1 MSTFLKPELAAD
13 GAAPAAV
20 TPIPVVVTP
29 TAPAHVPSSADVAA
43 LVEAAHEHIERLVN
57 AELST
62 IQQTLAA
69 AWRSCEENLAQTR
82 AELTELR
89 KQHEALKALYAD
101 AEKKAAVLDEVKR
114 KLAGL

>member
-1 MSTFLKPELAAD
+1 MSSFLKPELAAD
-13 GAAPAAV
+13 GAAPAS
-20 TPIPVVVTP
+20 TPIPVTVTP
-29 TAPAHVPSSADVAA
+29 PSPAHVPSSADVAA

-57 AELST
+57 AELAG

-69 AWRSCEENLAQTR
+69 AWRSCEESLAQSR
-82 AELTELR
+82 AELADLR

-101 AEKKAAVLDEVKR
+101 AEKKVAVLDDVKR